1 MAVQAPVLINN
12 WWVYLRD
19 SMGSTHLNPSAKQI
33 HNAYRFRSQMLAY
46 GWTEKAIAGML
57 GNIQHESGLTTGA
70 IQKYGICPNSG
81 ESLSDV
87 PNSWMINNYFNPNN
101 VSERGYGIGL
111 IQWDSYTNIATP
123 NGPALVSYAIR
134 NNTQWYDGDVQ
145 TSRLEYEYQHDTTG
159 GQIPV
164 PATGQTYSWWTV
176 HRWQGVD
183 WTYSMFKLTSDWI
196 TPSLA
201 ADIFRAGRERGG
213 DESIQIRRDNAE
225 YWYAYFQQYPTAPP
239 EPFILLMA
247 HKNNERKVLKNVKIR
262 V

>member
-1 MAVQAPVLINN
+1 MAVQDPVLLNG

-19 SMGSTHLNPSAKQI
+19 SMGSTHLNPSTKQI
-33 HNAYRFRSQMLAY
+33 HNAYRFRSQMKNY
-46 GWTEKAIAGML
+46 GWSDLAIAGML

-70 IQKYGICPNSG
+70 VQKWSICPNNA

-87 PNSWMINNYFNPNN
+87 PNSWMINYYFNPSDH
-101 VSERGYGIGL
+101 SERGYGIGL
-111 IQWDSYTNIATP
+111 IQWDSYTVNANP

-134 NNTQWYDGDVQ
+134 NNQEWYNGDVQ
-145 TSRLEYEYQHDTTG
+145 TSRLEYEWQHDRTG
-159 GQIPV
+159 GNVPV

-176 HRWQGVD
+176 HRWGGVD
-183 WTYSMFKLTSDWI
+183 WTYAMFKNASGI

-225 YWYAYFQQYPTAPP
+225 FWYQYFIDHPTNFKPWLYM
-239 EPFILLMA
+239 FN
-247 HKNNERKVLKNVKIR
+247 KRKVTFNVKR
-262 V
+262 WC

>member
-1 MAVQAPVLINN
+1 MAVQSPELVNG

-19 SMGSTHLNPSAKQI
+19 SMGSTHLNPSSKQI

-46 GWTEKAIAGML
+46 GWSDLAIAGML

-70 IQKYGICPNSG
+70 IQKYWICPNSG

-87 PNSWMINNYFNPNN
+87 PNTWMINNYFNPNDH
-101 VSERGYGIGL
+101 SDRGYGIGL

-134 NNTQWYDGDVQ
+134 QNMEWYNGDAQ
-145 TSRLEYEYQHDTTG
+145 TSRLEYEYQHDSTG

-176 HRWQGVD
+176 NRWQGVL
-183 WTYSMFKLTSDWI
+183 WTYSMFKIADRI

-225 YWYAYFQQYPTAPP
+225 FWYQYFIDHPTQAPDP
-239 EPFILLMA
+239 WLLFAM
-247 HKNNERKVLKNVKIR
+247 KNKRAVIKNVRIR
-262 V
+262 D